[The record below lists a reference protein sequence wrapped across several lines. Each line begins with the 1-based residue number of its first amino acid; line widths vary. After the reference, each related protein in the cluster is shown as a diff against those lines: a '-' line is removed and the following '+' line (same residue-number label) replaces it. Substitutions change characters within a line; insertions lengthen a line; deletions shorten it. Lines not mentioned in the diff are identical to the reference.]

1 MQLSESFIS
10 GSTAGQGGP
19 GVDPLTGLYSDRL
32 LSDIADARLSE
43 ARRHG
48 YQASVVQARIDDIAS
63 LQETYGRSTGDA
75 VLRSAADLLRTCLR
89 REDIVGRT
97 GDGAFVILMM
107 HCDGEN
113 AFAKA
118 DALRDAL
125 AQMEPEG
132 VPVTAS
138 FGVASVAVK
147 APIDFGMMMDWAA
160 DALAEAQRDGAN
172 RTIVHRISQPE
183 ARIHVA

>member
-1 MQLSESFIS
+1 MQIHQ
-10 GSTAGQGGP
+10 GSAGAAMVHGG
-19 GVDPLTGLYSDRL
+19 GTDALTGLYADAL
-32 LSDIADARLSE
+32 LADIAEARLSE

-48 YQASVVQARIDDIAS
+48 YHASVVKATVDALGELADS
-63 LQETYGRSTGDA
+63 YGQSTGDA
-75 VLRSAADLLRTCLR
+75 VVRNIADLLRTCLR

-97 GDGAFVILMM
+97 RDGAFVILML

-138 FGVASVAVK
+138 FGVASASIRG
-147 APIDFGMMMDWAA
+147 PIDFPTLVGWA
-160 DALAEAQRDGAN
+160 DEALLEARRGGPN
-172 RTIVHRISQPE
+172 RTIVHRPTE
-183 ARIHVA
+183 ASVSECAA